1 MMIKCSIRKLRLLAT
16 SLSLVCSASHAAQ
29 NNFRFA
35 LPETYQP
42 YAMHQHPALLGSVL
56 TLIPAAVSEPK
67 QQSDYRNLRVLVVK
81 DTPQNL
87 GFSTNAQG
95 FRSYAQAVLDGLK
108 TDCQQPNLNLGSLVQ
123 LPGGFALDWRRQC
136 LSAESASL
144 YLSEQGRL
152 FVSEHGAYGLS
163 QFGFNSNRSANI
175 SERERNW
182 FAKFTFNSSFCQSGT
197 NCGDE
202 GLLTH
207 WVDYQPEAPVT
218 QE

>member
-1 MMIKCSIRKLRLLAT
+1 MVKCLIRKLSLFATLL
-16 SLSLVCSASHAAQ
+16 LLVSSVSHASP

-35 LPETYQP
+35 LPESYQP
-42 YAMHQHPALLGSVL
+42 FMMDEHSALLGSVL
-56 TLIPAAVSEPK
+56 ILTPAEVNEPE
-67 QQSDYRNLRVLVVK
+67 QASGNRNIRLLVVK

-87 GFSTNAQG
+87 GFSANAQG

-108 TDCQQPNLNLGSLVQ
+108 VDCQQPNLHVGSLVQ
-123 LPGGFALDWRRQC
+123 LSGGFAVDWRRQC
-136 LSAESASL
+136 LSAESAPL
-144 YLSEQGRL
+144 YLAEQGRL

-163 QFGFNSNRSANI
+163 QFGLNSNRSTNI
-175 SERERNW
+175 TERERNW
-182 FAKFTFNSSFCQSGT
+182 FAKFTFNSSFCLSGT

-218 QE
+218 PE